1 MPERGTDGYCTTCQ
15 DYRRRQNDSKI
26 VGLKALIRE
35 ILIFVFGIFR
45 DDFATT
51 EVLILQISD
60 ALSLFE
66 FAEFLGYIY
75 APVSRVSEH
84 YHTYKKNHYWDFDN
98 SCGPQCSRSDF

>member
-1 MPERGTDGYCTTCQ
+1 M
-15 DYRRRQNDSKI
+15 
-26 VGLKALIRE
+26 VGVKALIRE

-51 EVLILQISD
+51 EVVLILQISD

-66 FAEFLGYIY
+66 FAEFLGYVC

-84 YHTYKKNHYWDFDN
+84 YHTYKENPYWDFDN
-98 SCGPQCSRSDF
+98 SCAPRYIRSVF